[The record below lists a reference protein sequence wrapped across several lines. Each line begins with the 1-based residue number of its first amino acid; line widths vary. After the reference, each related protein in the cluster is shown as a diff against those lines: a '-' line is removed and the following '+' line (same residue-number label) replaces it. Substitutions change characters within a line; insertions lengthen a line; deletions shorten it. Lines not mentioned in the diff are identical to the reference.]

1 MNNFKSLVSG
11 VGNINKTRK
20 YYDDWSENY
29 DATLKLWNYQ
39 APKKSIKFLQ
49 ETININPQKIL
60 DLACGTGLF
69 GTELKKIYPKS
80 QIYGSDISNKSL
92 KITSGKKIYKKLQI
106 KNFEQLHHYKLKFDL
121 ISLIGSMTY
130 CKNFDKLFANIN
142 KNIKEK
148 GFVIFSHR
156 TDLWKQQDFLR
167 ILKKHQKILKIIK
180 ISRPLNYLPLNNDFK
195 KKIKIK
201 IVLLQKY

>member
-29 DATLKLWNYQ
+29 DATLKSWNYK
-39 APKKSIKFLQ
+39 APQKSIKFLQ
-49 ETININPQKIL
+49 ETTNIKPKNIL

-69 GTELKKIYPKS
+69 GNELKKIYPNTE
-80 QIYGSDISNKSL
+80 IYGSDISKKSL
-92 KITSGKKIYKKLQI
+92 KITLGKKIYKKLQI
-106 KNFEQLHHYKLKFDL
+106 KNFEQLHHYKIKFDL

-130 CKNFDKLFANIN
+130 CKNFDKLFDNVN

-148 GFVIFSHR
+148 GFVLFTHR
-156 TDLWKQQDFLR
+156 IDLWEKQDFVS
-167 ILKKHQKILKIIK
+167 ILKKYQKTLKIIK
-180 ISRPLNYLPLNNDFK
+180 ISRPLNYLPLNKDFES
-195 KKIKIK
+195 KIKIK

>member
-11 VGNINKTRK
+11 VGSINKTRK
-20 YYDDWSENY
+20 YYDDWSEKY

-49 ETININPQKIL
+49 ETINIKPKKIL

-69 GTELKKIYPKS
+69 GIELKKIYPKS
-80 QIYGSDISNKSL
+80 QIFGSDISNKSL

-167 ILKKHQKILKIIK
+167 ILKKHQKTLKIIK

-195 KKIKIK
+195 NKIKIK

>member
-29 DATLKLWNYQ
+29 DATLKSWNYK
-39 APKKSIKFLQ
+39 APQKSIKFLQ
-49 ETININPQKIL
+49 ETTNIKPKNIL

-69 GTELKKIYPKS
+69 GNELKKIYPNS
-80 QIYGSDISNKSL
+80 EIYGSDISKKSL

-106 KNFEQLHHYKLKFDL
+106 KNFEQLHHYKIKFDL

-130 CKNFDKLFANIN
+130 CKNFDKLFDNIN

-148 GFVIFSHR
+148 GLALFTHR
-156 TDLWKQQDFLR
+156 IDLWEKQDFLS
-167 ILKKHQKILKIIK
+167 ILKKHQKTLKIIK
-180 ISRPLNYLPLNNDFK
+180 ISRPLNYLPLNKDFK
-195 KKIKIK
+195 SKIKIK

>member
-69 GTELKKIYPKS
+69 GIELKKIYPKS

-167 ILKKHQKILKIIK
+167 ILKKHQKTLKIIK

-195 KKIKIK
+195 NKIKIK

>member
-29 DATLKLWNYQ
+29 DATLKSWNYK
-39 APKKSIKFLQ
+39 APQKSIKFLQ
-49 ETININPQKIL
+49 ETTNIKPKNIL

-69 GTELKKIYPKS
+69 GNELKKIYPNTE
-80 QIYGSDISNKSL
+80 IYGSDISKKSL
-92 KITSGKKIYKKLQI
+92 KITLGKKIYKKLQI
-106 KNFEQLHHYKLKFDL
+106 KNFEQLHHYKIKFDL

-130 CKNFDKLFANIN
+130 CKNFDKLFDNVN

-148 GFVIFSHR
+148 GFVLFTHR
-156 TDLWKQQDFLR
+156 IDLWEKQDFLS
-167 ILKKHQKILKIIK
+167 ILKKYQKTLKIIK
-180 ISRPLNYLPLNNDFK
+180 ISRPLNYLPLNKDFES
-195 KKIKIK
+195 KIKIK

>member
-20 YYDDWSENY
+20 YYDDWSEKY

-69 GTELKKIYPKS
+69 GIELKKIYPKS
-80 QIYGSDISNKSL
+80 QIFGSDISNKSL

-148 GFVIFSHR
+148 GFVIFTHR

-167 ILKKHQKILKIIK
+167 ILKKHQKTLKIIK

-195 KKIKIK
+195 NKIKIK

>member
-11 VGNINKTRK
+11 VGSINKTRK
-20 YYDDWSENY
+20 YYDDWSEKY

-148 GFVIFSHR
+148 GIVIFSHR

-167 ILKKHQKILKIIK
+167 ILKKHQKTLKIIK

-195 KKIKIK
+195 NKIKIK

>member
-20 YYDDWSENY
+20 YYDEWSENY
-29 DATLKLWNYQ
+29 DVTLKLWNYQ

-49 ETININPQKIL
+49 ETINIKPQKIL

-69 GTELKKIYPKS
+69 GIELKKIYPKS

-148 GFVIFSHR
+148 GFVIFTHR

-167 ILKKHQKILKIIK
+167 ILKKHQKTLKIIK
-180 ISRPLNYLPLNNDFK
+180 ISRSLNYLPLNNDFK
-195 KKIKIK
+195 NKIKIK

>member
-29 DATLKLWNYQ
+29 DATLKSWNYK
-39 APKKSIKFLQ
+39 APQKSIKFLQ
-49 ETININPQKIL
+49 ETTNIKPKNIL

-69 GTELKKIYPKS
+69 GNELKKIYPNTE
-80 QIYGSDISNKSL
+80 IYGSDISKKSL

-148 GFVIFSHR
+148 GFVIFTHR

-167 ILKKHQKILKIIK
+167 ILKKHQKTLKIIK

-195 KKIKIK
+195 NKIKIK

>member
-11 VGNINKTRK
+11 VGSINKTRK
-20 YYDDWSENY
+20 YYDNWSEKY

-49 ETININPQKIL
+49 KTINISPQKIL

-80 QIYGSDISNKSL
+80 QIFGSDISNKSL

-148 GFVIFSHR
+148 GFVIFTHR

-167 ILKKHQKILKIIK
+167 ILKKHQKTLKIIK

-195 KKIKIK
+195 NKIKIK

>member
-39 APKKSIKFLQ
+39 APKKSIKFLK

-106 KNFEQLHHYKLKFDL
+106 KNFEQLHHYKIKFDL

-130 CKNFDKLFANIN
+130 CKNFDKLFDNVN

-148 GFVIFSHR
+148 GFVIFTHR

-167 ILKKHQKILKIIK
+167 ILKKHQKTLKIIK

-195 KKIKIK
+195 NKIKIK

>member
-29 DATLKLWNYQ
+29 DATLKSWNYK
-39 APKKSIKFLQ
+39 APQKSIKFLQ
-49 ETININPQKIL
+49 ETTNIKPKNIL

-69 GTELKKIYPKS
+69 GNELKKIYPNTE
-80 QIYGSDISNKSL
+80 IYGSDISKKSL
-92 KITSGKKIYKKLQI
+92 KITLGKKIYKKLQI
-106 KNFEQLHHYKLKFDL
+106 KNFEQLHHYKIKFDL

-130 CKNFDKLFANIN
+130 CKNFDKLFDNVN

-148 GFVIFSHR
+148 GFVLFTHR
-156 TDLWKQQDFLR
+156 IDLWEKQDFLS
-167 ILKKHQKILKIIK
+167 ILKKYQKSLKINK

-195 KKIKIK
+195 NKIKIK

>member
-20 YYDDWSENY
+20 YYDDWSEKY
-29 DATLKLWNYQ
+29 DATLNLWNYQ

-80 QIYGSDISNKSL
+80 QIFGSDISNKSL

-195 KKIKIK
+195 NKIKIK

>member
-39 APKKSIKFLQ
+39 APKKSIKFLK

-69 GTELKKIYPKS
+69 GIELKKIYPKS

-167 ILKKHQKILKIIK
+167 ILKKHQKTLKIIK

-195 KKIKIK
+195 NKIKIK